1 MKMKMR
7 SALPFVAMV
16 VGQIA
21 QVGLTLAGK
30 KAIATGMH
38 NFSYVFYS
46 NALAS
51 LILLPASF
59 LIHRSA
65 NRPALT
71 LSVAGGFLVLGILG
85 ICFFLSIH
93 FFSSFLV
100 QVVGYAGLTYA
111 PATVATAILNLIPGF
126 TFVLAIIFGIERFDY
141 GGWALWA
148 KIIGT
153 LVSVVGAIIVT
164 VYTGPAII
172 TSSLSSITPQ
182 HLLGQSSDWILGG
195 VLMLI
200 DSVLA
205 AFFIIAQALI
215 LKKYSAVLILMLAY
229 CSIIT
234 FLSLL
239 ASLSLE
245 HDLSAFSLQS
255 KTRLLAI
262 LYAGFFGA
270 GFQITIGAWCVKMK
284 GPLFV
289 AMFHPLGIVIAAI
302 MGVIFL
308 GDSLYLGCL
317 LGSLVIVI
325 GFYGVILGKAKED
338 KIVEANMVGSL
349 KSPLLQDGNEEPN
362 VLLP

>member
-1 MKMKMR
+1 MK

-16 VGQIA
+16 VGQVA

-30 KAIATGMH
+30 KVIATGMH

-51 LILLPASF
+51 VILLPASF
-59 LIHRSA
+59 LIHRSR

-85 ICFFLSIH
+85 
-93 FFSSFLV
+93 FLV

-126 TFVLAIIFGIERFDY
+126 TFVLAIIFGVERVDY
-141 GGWALWA
+141 GGWAMWA

-153 LVSVVGAIIVT
+153 AVSVVGAIIVT

-172 TSSLSSITPQ
+172 TSSLTSITPQ

-200 DSVLA
+200 DCVLA

-234 FLSLL
+234 VLSLL
-239 ASLSLE
+239 ASLMLE

-262 LYAGFFGA
+262 LYAGIFGA
-270 GFQITIGAWCVKMK
+270 GFQLTIGAWCVKMK

-289 AMFHPLGIVIAAI
+289 SMFHPLGIVIAAI

-308 GDSLYLGCL
+308 GDGLYLGCL
-317 LGSLVIVI
+317 LGSVVIVI

-338 KIVEANMVGSL
+338 KIVESNMVESL
-349 KSPLLQDGNEEPN
+349 KSPLLQDDTEEPS

>member
-85 ICFFLSIH
+85 
-93 FFSSFLV
+93 FLV